1 MTRAILFA
9 SVCAL
14 CLSANAVQAADPAS
28 PLLTTAPSA
37 QAPAVAAPAPEAAKI
52 VAPAAAPQ
60 AAATPAK
67 AVEGPNAVELAALYY
82 YARNKEE
89 ARLKAE
95 FARLHYKYPGFEMP
109 ADLYQPAAKPVD
121 ESKLW
126 TLYGKDDFAGVDA
139 ELARLTAERPDWKPS
154 ADFQSKL
161 ARKKMRFAVTTAVK
175 ARNWQGVAAAGA
187 TIDPATEK
195 EVDLVWDMIDA
206 YSALGDRDRLARFYR
221 ALMFR
226 DPSHA
231 IPKDA
236 IVATIKKSTR
246 DFTPEDVRGVMAVF
260 AADPV
265 ISAGLASV
273 TTDLTRR
280 AVAEFNT
287 DKTKS
292 EPLPRADIDALSA
305 AATEGKAPAD
315 FSLLG
320 WYYLKIKEPANAG
333 AWFRRAIEAEPSVDH
348 AKGLYLSLM
357 GQARDQEAYELAV
370 AYKDALISDPVFL
383 MNALAARISGP
394 HADSVKPEA
403 VTAYAEAI
411 LAAKSG
417 PHAEI
422 LAWYAYNSGQFPAAR
437 AWFDKA
443 FAWEPSEARLK
454 GLALSE
460 GQLGDRAAL
469 VALYKAYGKTY
480 PTIWDDVHLAKKGA
494 RRAAARPV
502 IDRMQVGAVET
513 KPEAREPD
521 FLETSPRRE
530 DSVRTEPMRGGRV
543 VAASGF
549 DALLG
554 QKRYGDCVA
563 AIASREASQGLRP
576 GDQLVKGW
584 CMMGLKRNSE
594 AQAAFSAA
602 LSGGG
607 KTQSDAA
614 YGLALTLLRNQM
626 TSEAQSV
633 ISLYPLG
640 AARDKEIR
648 LEIYW
653 QMARAAF
660 DRKDYRQSLDALNE
674 RIRLA
679 PEPVD
684 MTQLRAWAHYNL
696 GNKAEAKAIFE
707 TLADY
712 VDDGGVRRGL
722 AATTGGTVGGR

>member
-1 MTRAILFA
+1 MSRPILFA

-14 CLSANAVQAADPAS
+14 CLSASAVRAADPAS
-28 PLLTTAPSA
+28 PLLTSAPSAGAPVVAAPVLAAPKPVAPTIAPQAVTAPS
-37 QAPAVAAPAPEAAKI
+37 K
-52 VAPAAAPQ
+52 
-60 AAATPAK
+60 T
-67 AVEGPNAVELAALYY
+67 VEGPGAVELAALYY

-95 FARLHYKYPGFEMP
+95 FARLQYKYPDFEMP

-139 ELARLTAERPDWKPS
+139 ELARLATARPGWTPS
-154 ADFQSKL
+154 ADFQAKL
-161 ARKKMRFAVTTAVK
+161 ARKKMRFALKTAVK
-175 ARNWQGVAAAGA
+175 ARNWQGAAATGA

-195 EVDLVWDMIDA
+195 EIDLVWDMIDA
-206 YSALGDRDRLARFYR
+206 YSALGDRERMARFYR
-221 ALMFR
+221 ALLFR
-226 DPSHA
+226 DPTHQ
-231 IPKDA
+231 IPKTA
-236 IVATIKKSTR
+236 VVATIKKSTR
-246 DFTPEDVRGVMAVF
+246 DFTPDDVRGVMATF

-265 ISAGLASV
+265 VSAGLTSV
-273 TTDLTRR
+273 ATDLTRK
-280 AVAEFNT
+280 AVAEFNA
-287 DKTKS
+287 DKTKAT
-292 EPLPRADIDALSA
+292 PLAKTDIDALA
-305 AATEGKAPAD
+305 NAATEGKAPAD

-333 AWFRRAIEAEPSVDH
+333 AWFRRAIEAEPTVDH
-348 AKGLYLSLM
+348 AKGLYLALM

-370 AYKDALISDPVFL
+370 AYKQALISDPVFL

-403 VTAYAEAI
+403 VAAYAEAI

-443 FAWEPSEARLK
+443 FAWEPNEARLK

-469 VALYKAYGKTY
+469 VSLYKAYGKTY

-494 RRAAARPV
+494 RRTAARLV
-502 IDRMQVGAVET
+502 VDRMQVGAVET
-513 KPEAREPD
+513 KAETREPD
-521 FLETSPRRE
+521 FIEASPRRE
-530 DSVRTEPMRGGRV
+530 EPVRTEPRRGSRV
-543 VAASGF
+543 VAATGF
-549 DALLG
+549 GALLG

-563 AIASREASQGLRP
+563 AIAAREATHGLSA
-576 GDQLVKGW
+576 GDQLAKGW

-607 KTQSDAA
+607 KTQGDAA

-653 QMARAAF
+653 QMARSAF

-674 RIRLA
+674 RMRLA

-722 AATTGGTVGGR
+722 AAATAGPTGGR